1 MTFKQVWDE
10 SSKQIGNLTALAD
23 ELEQVRAA
31 LKQQAQSAEEDSMI
45 GEVAQAE
52 AAAKQGDGPR
62 ALELLSKTGEWVL
75 EVAQS
80 MTATVAAAAIS
91 AALGLP

>member
-1 MTFKQVWDE
+1 
-10 SSKQIGNLTALAD
+10 
-23 ELEQVRAA
+23 
-31 LKQQAQSAEEDSMI
+31 MI

-62 ALELLSKTGEWVL
+62 ALEHLSKTGEWVL